1 MEILIYGA
9 VTSAV
14 YALLAVGFTLIFG
27 VARVINL
34 AHGAFYALAGYTTY
48 ICVSLIG
55 LNIYASM
62 ALAIVST
69 MVFGVVLERF
79 LIRPM
84 RHSHL
89 AVLLVTL
96 AISAVVEQVL
106 AGAFS
111 REARSIPSLVEG
123 SINLG
128 GVIVTS
134 QRAVTF
140 VCAVAIIG
148 TLVLFIE
155 RTKLGAAILAIAQD
169 PEAAE
174 YVGIPSNRIFSVVM
188 AISAGLA
195 AVAAVLA
202 GPFQSVEPGMG
213 LSPMVKA
220 FTIVIVGGLG
230 SIPGSVVAAI
240 AIAYVETIVSFKVS
254 SSWAELMA
262 VAAVFIVLIV
272 RPSGI
277 LGKRELF

>member
-1 MEILIYGA
+1 MEILVYGA
-9 VTSAV
+9 VSSAI

-34 AHGAFYALAGYTTY
+34 AHGAFYALAAYTTY
-48 ICVSLIG
+48 ICINWMG
-55 LNIYASM
+55 LNVYVAMVI
-62 ALAIVST
+62 AILIT
-69 MVFGVVLERF
+69 IVFGIAVERF

-89 AVLLVTL
+89 AVLLITL
-96 AISAVVEQVL
+96 TVSALVEELL
-106 AGAFS
+106 AGVFS
-111 REARSIPSLVEG
+111 RESRSIPPLIDG
-123 SINLG
+123 SIDIA
-128 GVIVTS
+128 GVVVTS
-134 QRAVTF
+134 ERALTF
-140 VCAVAIIG
+140 VCAVALIG
-148 TLVLFIE
+148 GLILFIE
-155 RTKLGAAILAIAQD
+155 RTKLGAAILAISQD

-174 YVGIPSNRIFSVVM
+174 YVGIPSNRIFSIVM
-188 AISAGLA
+188 GISAGLA

-202 GPFQSVEPGMG
+202 SPFQSVEPAMG

-240 AIAYVETIVSFKVS
+240 ALAFLETVVSFEVS
-254 SSWAELMA
+254 SSWAELVS
-262 VAAVFIVLIV
+262 VAAVLIVLVV